1 MEGLFVLG
9 LGAGLLGG
17 GGGQDFT
24 RTVEGVDDVAARVM
38 RFLKKVWVGV
48 VRNCFFERIYG

>member
-1 MEGLFVLG
+1 MEGLLVFG

-17 GGGQDFT
+17 GFAQNFT
-24 RTVEGVDDVAARVM
+24 RTVEGVDDVAVRVM
-38 RFLKKVWVGV
+38 KFLEKVWVGV

>member
-1 MEGLFVLG
+1 MERLFVFG

-17 GGGQDFT
+17 GGGQDFAG
-24 RTVEGVDDVAARVM
+24 TVEGVDDVAVRVM
-38 RFLKKVWVGV
+38 KFLEKVWVGV